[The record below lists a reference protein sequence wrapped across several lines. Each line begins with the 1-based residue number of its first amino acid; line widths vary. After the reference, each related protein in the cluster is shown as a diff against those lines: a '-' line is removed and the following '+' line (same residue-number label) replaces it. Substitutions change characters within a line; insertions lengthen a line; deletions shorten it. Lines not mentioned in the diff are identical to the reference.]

1 MFLYRSG
8 NSYYFVG
15 TYNVLKAK
23 GKNKMCVGRCNY
35 VVYHNTCILMIVEN
49 IIPLVL
55 ILIVT
60 VIMVILTRYGC
71 KLMDEY
77 SKVSNERSKERLK
90 ERRERRES
98 AKEREENADKA
109 GKTGSNQY
117 QKKVNLELNTNFW
130 RSKGGQ
136 ATNAPAADCVYCY
149 DNQHT
154 IMFVCTVQQF
164 EQGKVA
170 VYNKKKE

>member
-1 MFLYRSG
+1 M
-8 NSYYFVG
+8 SYIIIPVF
-15 TYNVLKAK
+15 
-23 GKNKMCVGRCNY
+23 
-35 VVYHNTCILMIVEN
+35 LMIVEN

-71 KLMDEY
+71 KLMDKY

-90 ERRERRES
+90 ERRERRER

-136 ATNAPAADCVYCY
+136 ATNVPAADCVYCY

-154 IMFVCTVQQF
+154 VMFVLFSNLNRVRWRF
-164 EQGKVA
+164 IIR
-170 VYNKKKE
+170 KKE